1 MRDPEGKPL
10 SRGSIQKLQ
19 IDQRCVGAD
28 VSYSRRCKVLPTI
41 RNSLFLFEPRS
52 ETASLRMIGEIT
64 PQPAF
69 VDQRTSPERLVTPG
83 QDSREPQILGE
94 VLRPNAQALVLAN
107 PTKAR
112 EETDI
117 TWQGLAPHTANSGD
131 HPNTSIALAEPTD

>member
-83 QDSREPQILGE
+83 QDSREPQIF
-94 VLRPNAQALVLAN
+94 R
-107 PTKAR
+107 R
-112 EETDI
+112 SFETERAGFGI
-117 TWQGLAPHTANSGD
+117 SKSHQGSRGD
-131 HPNTSIALAEPTD
+131 